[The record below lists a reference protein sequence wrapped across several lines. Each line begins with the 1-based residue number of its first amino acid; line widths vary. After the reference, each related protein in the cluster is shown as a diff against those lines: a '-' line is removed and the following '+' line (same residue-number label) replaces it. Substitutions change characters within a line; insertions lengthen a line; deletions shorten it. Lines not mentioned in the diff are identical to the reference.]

1 MVSSMSSY
9 SPLIWSLCFAS
20 LYAGSSLLAFPD
32 SDKKP
37 GKPPESARA
46 NPSDKTS
53 ARKPVPA
60 SEQKNEQKNGSKS
73 PQKGAAKN
81 PEMTAERE
89 QAALDFVA
97 EHHPKLAKLIAP
109 LKDSNPREYQ
119 RAVKELF
126 RTSER
131 LAGIRTKDPARYELE
146 LDAWKLQSHVR
157 LLAARMTMDDDPEI
171 EQELRAMLR
180 KKADNQL
187 KLLQNERES
196 LQARLKQVETQ
207 IEQKFKSPDD
217 YVQQEYDRLLKRT
230 DREKQAVVPK
240 ANPGKPAGGKKGNTA
255 KPSATVGIEK

>member
-1 MVSSMSSY
+1 MVSSMSFP

-20 LYAGSSLLAFPD
+20 LFAGSSLLAFPD

-46 NPSDKTS
+46 NPSDKGS
-53 ARKPVPA
+53 ARKPVPTI
-60 SEQKNEQKNGSKS
+60 EQKNGSKS

-207 IEQKFKSPDD
+207 IEQKSKSPDD

-230 DREKQAVVPK
+230 DREKQAVFPK
-240 ANPGKPAGGKKGNTA
+240 GNPGKPAGNKKGNAA
-255 KPSATVGIEK
+255 KPSATVGVEKK